1 MNDSFIFDCAIKLCS
16 ADHVSGYVSA
26 NPVIDTREKITEK
39 RLSFI
44 YQLLSDVK
52 NKVLQQCENKNKNE
66 DEIEYCFEKVVQ
78 LTSSDIS
85 CGVIA
90 VEPILYDRDQKICET
105 IEFYFSMVIKAVAS
119 LSISLVSKKGNVELQ
134 NTQEI
139 IKPPVEYKTVVI
151 PVYQKVK
158 KSKIKKGKR

>member
-39 RLSFI
+39 RLAFI
-44 YQLLSDVK
+44 YQLLSNVK
-52 NKVLQQCENKNKNE
+52 NKTLQQCENRNE
-66 DEIEYCFEKVVQ
+66 DEIEYCFEKAVQ

-105 IEFYFSMVIKAVAS
+105 IEFYYSMVTKTAEDF
-119 LSISLVSKKGNVELQ
+119 SISLVSKCGDITLK
-134 NTQEI
+134 NTHESFESS
-139 IKPPVEYKTVVI
+139 VEYKTVVI
-151 PVYQKVK
+151 PVYQKMK

>member
-39 RLSFI
+39 RLAFI

-52 NKVLQQCENKNKNE
+52 NKVLQQCENKNE
-66 DEIEYCFEKVVQ
+66 DEIEYCFEKAVE

-119 LSISLVSKKGNVELQ
+119 LSISLVSKNENVALK

-151 PVYQKVK
+151 PVYQKMK

>member
-16 ADHVSGYVSA
+16 ADHVSGYISA

-52 NKVLQQCENKNKNE
+52 NKVSQQCENENE
-66 DEIEYCFEKVVQ
+66 IQYCLEKAVQ

-105 IEFYFSMVIKAVAS
+105 IEFYFSMVIKTVNNF
-119 LSISLVSKKGNVELQ
+119 SINISSKSVDITLKD
-134 NTQEI
+134 TPEI
-139 IKPPVEYKTVVI
+139 IERPVEYKTVVV
-151 PVYQKVK
+151 PVYQKMK

>member
-1 MNDSFIFDCAIKLCS
+1 MNDSFVFDCAIKLCS

-66 DEIEYCFEKVVQ
+66 DEIEYCFEKAVQ

-119 LSISLVSKKGNVELQ
+119 LSISLVSKKGNVALQ

-151 PVYQKVK
+151 PVYQKMK

>member
-16 ADHVSGYVSA
+16 ADHVSGYISA

-52 NKVLQQCENKNKNE
+52 NKVSQQCENENE
-66 DEIEYCFEKVVQ
+66 IQYCLEKAVQ

-105 IEFYFSMVIKAVAS
+105 IEFYFSMVIKTVNNF
-119 LSISLVSKKGNVELQ
+119 SINISSKIVDITLKD
-134 NTQEI
+134 TQEI
-139 IKPPVEYKTVVI
+139 IERPVEYKTVVV
-151 PVYQKVK
+151 PVYQKMK
-158 KSKIKKGKR
+158 KIKIKKGKR